1 MITLSGGEGIP
12 FPEAQLPE
20 LLGLVD
26 ASVGAVISAVFA
38 ELSAGTEPASASVD
52 GMIDVC
58 VHLVCLY
65 PHPVRQRTVLWPRFV
80 LQGILEKLQ
89 AAAAEAEEGG
99 EASAEPTEV
108 ITAEEPTEGA
118 PAAEEAPV
126 PQNAV
131 VTADEPAPASDE
143 PVVPVEEAVVSIY

>member
-1 MITLSGGEGIP
+1 M
-12 FPEAQLPE
+12 
-20 LLGLVD
+20 
-26 ASVGAVISAVFA
+26 
-38 ELSAGTEPASASVD
+38 
-52 GMIDVC
+52 
-58 VHLVCLY
+58 
-65 PHPVRQRTVLWPRFV
+65 
-80 LQGILEKLQ
+80 QGILEKLQ

-99 EASAEPTEV
+99 EVSAEPTDV
-108 ITAEEPTEGA
+108 ITAEEPIEGA

>member
-1 MITLSGGEGIP
+1 MGLVSAATRGHVECWRFPVPQGDAPAGGPLDELKSAMITLSGGEGIP

-65 PHPVRQRTVLWPRFV
+65 PHPVRQRTVL
-80 LQGILEKLQ
+80 
-89 AAAAEAEEGG
+89 
-99 EASAEPTEV
+99 
-108 ITAEEPTEGA
+108 
-118 PAAEEAPV
+118 
-126 PQNAV
+126 
-131 VTADEPAPASDE
+131 
-143 PVVPVEEAVVSIY
+143 